1 MSRAIYVGI
10 ALQDEQLSV
19 AVMDAAS
26 SAVTAPIVFPAT
38 AFGVQGLRNF
48 LLCYVGQVQLAVAIA
63 GKKAVEFALD
73 LGMLISMQVFII
85 RDAFAHEA
93 QALASYARH
102 VA

>member
-10 ALQDEQLSV
+10 ALQDEQFSV
-19 AVMDAAS
+19 AVVDNVSAEAA
-26 SAVTAPIVFPAT
+26 APITFPAT

-63 GKKAVEFALD
+63 GKKAMEFALD
-73 LGMLISMQVFII
+73 LGMLITMQVFII
-85 RDAFAHEA
+85 KDAFAHEA
-93 QALASYARH
+93 QALAAYAKH